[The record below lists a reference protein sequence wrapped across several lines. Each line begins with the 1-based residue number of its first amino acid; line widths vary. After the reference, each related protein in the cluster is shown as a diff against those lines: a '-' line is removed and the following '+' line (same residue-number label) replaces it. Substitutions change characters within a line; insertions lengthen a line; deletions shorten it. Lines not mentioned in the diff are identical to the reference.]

1 MSGEVLTRQDTSHC
15 HDLPPQDY
23 MNDALLRSSHIAA
36 IYGRTFS
43 SADGIVNKTPSPGLI
58 HEAHVACWLAVGN
71 VYGHVD
77 WVALRQEIVLNHL
90 SASSPV
96 LSVVYD
102 CTYLYPTWS
111 PACRR

>member
-1 MSGEVLTRQDTSHC
+1 MCDVPLC
-15 HDLPPQDY
+15 
-23 MNDALLRSSHIAA
+23 SSHIAA
-36 IYGRTFS
+36 RFDRTS
-43 SADGIVNKTPSPGLI
+43 SCADGIVNKTPSPGLI

-102 CTYLYPTWS
+102 CTYLYPT
-111 PACRR
+111 PPGAPHVGDRMICDGTICTLYN